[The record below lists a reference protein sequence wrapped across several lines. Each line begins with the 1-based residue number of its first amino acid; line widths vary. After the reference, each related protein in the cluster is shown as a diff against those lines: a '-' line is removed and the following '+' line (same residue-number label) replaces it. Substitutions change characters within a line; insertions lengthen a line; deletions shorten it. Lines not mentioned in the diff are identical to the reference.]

1 MMNNFEKKPTKG
13 VIVVT
18 YPDEFSKKEIIGL
31 VSAAGLTVA
40 RVMTQHYLG
49 NKYGVGAGKAEE
61 IKQIAEEIHSEGI
74 IVDEHLT
81 SSQAYRLSK
90 LTGQNVIDRERLIL
104 NIFSKRATT
113 SEGKLQV
120 QLAELKYAMPRVK
133 EEVNR
138 SLSGEQQGL
147 RGSGVSAVDV
157 RFRDMK
163 RQMSFIQKRLVQVAK
178 QRNLFRNQRE
188 KLDVPLVS
196 LVGYTS
202 SGKTTLFNRLTSE
215 EKEVASSLFTTLST
229 TTRIVELTDS
239 AKILLSDTVGFISRL
254 PTYMIEA
261 FKSTLDELIY
271 ANIVLLLLDA
281 SESPHDMDLKYR
293 NCWNVLRELKVLA
306 SKVVVVLNKSD
317 LASADSINH
326 AKNLTAES
334 PSVVISAKCGDGT
347 HMLKSIILQRLSS
360 YLSIPNK
367 NSQTLEISS

>member
-1 MMNNFEKKPTKG
+1 MNNFGKKAGKG
-13 VIVVT
+13 VIAVT
-18 YPDEFSKKEIIGL
+18 YPDEFSKKEVIGL
-31 VSAAGLTVA
+31 ANAAGLMVA
-40 RVMTQHYLG
+40 RVVTQKYLG

-61 IKQIAEEIHSEGI
+61 IKQIADEVNSEVI

-104 NIFSKRATT
+104 DIFSKRATT
-113 SEGKLQV
+113 AEGKLQV

-147 RGSGVSAVDV
+147 GGSGVSAVDV

-178 QRNLFRNQRE
+178 QRSLFRSQRE
-188 KLDVPLVS
+188 RLDMPLVS

-202 SGKTTLFNRLTSE
+202 SGKTTLFNRLASE
-215 EKEVASSLFTTLST
+215 EKEVANSLFTTLST
-229 TTRIVELTDS
+229 TTRTAALPDS
-239 AKILLSDTVGFISRL
+239 TKILLSDTVGFISRL

-271 ANIVLLLLDA
+271 ANLVLLLLDA
-281 SESPHDMDLKYR
+281 SESPQDIDLKYR
-293 NCWNVLRELKVLA
+293 SCWNVLRELKVPA
-306 SKVVVVLNKSD
+306 SKVIVVLNKSD
-317 LASADSINH
+317 LASDEGINH
-326 AKNLTAES
+326 AKNLTAEL
-334 PSVVISAKCGDGT
+334 PSVTISAKRGDGT
-347 HMLKSIILQRLSS
+347 HVLKNIILQRVSS
-360 YLSIPNK
+360 
-367 NSQTLEISS
+367 